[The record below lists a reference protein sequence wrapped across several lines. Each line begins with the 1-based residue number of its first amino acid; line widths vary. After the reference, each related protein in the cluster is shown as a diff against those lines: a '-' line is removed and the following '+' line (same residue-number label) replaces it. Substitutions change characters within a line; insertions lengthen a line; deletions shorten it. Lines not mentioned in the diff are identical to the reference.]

1 MNRLQPQPSS
11 SESSSLSEYS
21 TKNHHSSHRLGEA
34 ARMEQLSLQNLQ
46 GGKNYRPLVGG
57 FAAAAY
63 EAMKKHYYLKEETR
77 VVYDRGAT
85 NKAS

>member
-1 MNRLQPQPSS
+1 MNCLQTQPSS
-11 SESSSLSEYS
+11 SKISSLSEYS
-21 TKNHHSSHRLGEA
+21 TKSHHSSHRLGEA

-63 EAMKKHYYLKEETR
+63 EAMKEHHYLKEESKTI
-77 VVYDRGAT
+77 DMDI
-85 NKAS
+85 SQMI